1 MTFVNGG
8 VSSLKN
14 SAYFLF
20 FFFIIHQTLI
30 EGHLCA
36 TSWDV
41 AESTMDIMEFTE
53 KLICI
58 SS

>member
-14 SAYFLF
+14 SAYFL